1 MDITGPLTD
10 THSHDPKYCSKSQE
24 HKDVTPKPN
33 QKISSQQILISSDV
47 SPPSLPQTHRTKAC
61 QAGTAVGGAV
71 ILLLSP
77 GMKSEQGWQQYR
89 VKAVTPTSDHGEGW
103 APALLGQQAA
113 RGLLTAKSYLW
124 KSSTAMFFMKY

>member
-33 QKISSQQILISSDV
+33 KKISSQQILISSDV
-47 SPPSLPQTHRTKAC
+47 SPPSLPQTHRTKVC
-61 QAGTAVGGAV
+61 QAVTAVGGAV

-77 GMKSEQGWQQYR
+77 GMKPEQG
-89 VKAVTPTSDHGEGW
+89 
-103 APALLGQQAA
+103 
-113 RGLLTAKSYLW
+113 
-124 KSSTAMFFMKY
+124 